1 MNREP
6 PGKRKSSTAAALSL
20 FTGGISEPQ
29 RTEDEKP
36 MLDLVNNPS
45 PTPEQLQAELDA
57 LTAATIRPADD
68 PIPPPDGATP
78 EQVYFDV
85 PEPLPETITPEEL
98 VRESKAAAAV
108 ISAKPIPFDDAP
120 AESKA
125 KIIHDYAQ
133 EQVQKLIEMGGA
145 DALVEQFDRIIKSA
159 EELQEKLLRDMAQV
173 TAETIAQVE
182 ELAEQL
188 KARQKYLNQLE
199 PFLRKEL
206 KRMHQEHP
214 ETEGVTLN
222 TMLYSVG
229 NETIDEQELADLA
242 AEFADETDPGLK
254 YIRFIVD
261 AIRRAQAALD
271 AKRKEKEPRKRKQV
285 HIDSLPGQLIYPLDA
300 VNHYAAHGS
309 FQAGEFESV
318 EMFPKQYRLPN
329 GKYTKGKP
337 VEVFAMLEYEGTD
350 ISQRLD
356 LIDSAILRAI
366 YSLLDAGETRFSV
379 SHIWELIAGEGQKTN
394 RSRIES
400 LVLRIR
406 RMIGTTAKI
415 SFQQF
420 AEAKGLEYTDDLT
433 AQILPGVALRERRNA
448 RGELVGADLKC
459 TQPLESFPLYQFA
472 EITGQID
479 RAPIEAVTVRG
490 STQDAKPQL
499 LTDNRLT
506 VREMIYQRI
515 FRRHRNK
522 SDQVI
527 LFATLYEK
535 VGATTTQQQIRVR
548 DAAESFLIEWAE
560 LGTIYNY
567 SFRKKGKNIDAIVIA
582 NTPEEMQNHPGV
594 TWLAR

>member
-1 MNREP
+1 MKHAESFNF
-6 PGKRKSSTAAALSL
+6 KYMAVFRKTA
-20 FTGGISEPQ
+20 
-29 RTEDEKP
+29 EKAR
-36 MLDLVNNPS
+36 
-45 PTPEQLQAELDA
+45 QYQ
-57 LTAATIRPADD
+57 
-68 PIPPPDGATP
+68 
-78 EQVYFDV
+78 
-85 PEPLPETITPEEL
+85 TPEEAAEL
-98 VRESKAAAAV
+98 EQMLHRLDSVEDESEIPEQERDRIADRCDEIIRLSTNRLIMDTFPHDLETLMQDAESDLIELDPQRIKDVWLERRKQMFGKLLQQPEPDGLSKAEA
-108 ISAKPIPFDDAP
+108 
-120 AESKA
+120 
-125 KIIHDYAQ
+125 
-133 EQVQKLIEMGGA
+133 
-145 DALVEQFDRIIKSA
+145 
-159 EELQEKLLRDMAQV
+159 EKLMDGDTFTRSV
-173 TAETIAQVE
+173 V
-182 ELAEQL
+182 
-188 KARQKYLNQLE
+188 ARCMEPYVQAFLVFGHDLTLLESLLDKYD
-199 PFLRKEL
+199 
-206 KRMHQEHP
+206 
-214 ETEGVTLN
+214 T
-222 TMLYSVG
+222 
-229 NETIDEQELADLA
+229 A
-242 AEFADETDPGLK
+242 AEPEP
-254 YIRFIVD
+254 
-261 AIRRAQAALD
+261 
-271 AKRKEKEPRKRKQV
+271 EKKPRKRKQV

-309 FQAGEFESV
+309 FQAGGFESV

-329 GKYTKGKP
+329 GNYTKGKP

-350 ISQRLD
+350 IAQRLD
-356 LIDSAILRAI
+356 LIDSAILRGI

-420 AEAKGLEYTDDLT
+420 AEAKGLEYTDDIT

-472 EITGQID
+472 EITGQIA

-515 FRRHRNK
+515 LRRHRNK

-582 NTPEEMQNHPGV
+582 NTPEEMQNHPGL

>member
-1 MNREP
+1 MRHAETFNF
-6 PGKRKSSTAAALSL
+6 KYMAVFRKTA
-20 FTGGISEPQ
+20 
-29 RTEDEKP
+29 EKAR
-36 MLDLVNNPS
+36 
-45 PTPEQLQAELDA
+45 QYQ
-57 LTAATIRPADD
+57 
-68 PIPPPDGATP
+68 
-78 EQVYFDV
+78 
-85 PEPLPETITPEEL
+85 TPEETAEIEQIL
-98 VRESKAAAAV
+98 HRLDSVDDEKDIPEPERDRIADRFDEIIRLSTNRLIMDTFPDDLGTLLQDAESDLIELDPQRIKAAWLERR
-108 ISAKPIPFDDAP
+108 
-120 AESKA
+120 AEMIEKA
-125 KIIHDYAQ
+125 KARAEDVNLEDGDTFTRAIIARCMEPYVQAFLVFGHDLTLLESLLDKYDTA
-133 EQVQKLIEMGGA
+133 
-145 DALVEQFDRIIKSA
+145 A
-159 EELQEKLLRDMAQV
+159 EPEQEK
-173 TAETIAQVE
+173 
-182 ELAEQL
+182 
-188 KARQKYLNQLE
+188 K
-199 PFLRKEL
+199 
-206 KRMHQEHP
+206 
-214 ETEGVTLN
+214 
-222 TMLYSVG
+222 
-229 NETIDEQELADLA
+229 
-242 AEFADETDPGLK
+242 
-254 YIRFIVD
+254 
-261 AIRRAQAALD
+261 
-271 AKRKEKEPRKRKQV
+271 PRKRKQV
-285 HIDSLPGQLIYPLDA
+285 RIDSLPGQLIYPLDA

-309 FQAGEFESV
+309 FQAGGFESV

-350 ISQRLD
+350 IAQRLD
-356 LIDSAILRAI
+356 LIDSAILRGI

-420 AEAKGLEYTDDLT
+420 AEAKGMEYTDDIT

-472 EITGQID
+472 EITGQIA

-515 FRRHRNK
+515 LRRHRNK

-527 LFATLYEK
+527 LFSTLYEK

-582 NTPEEMQNHPGV
+582 NTPEEMQNHPGL